1 MSCLGI
7 WYREVVSRCLPILRG
22 FSHGA
27 KTGGKPN
34 PYYFRLTTTADDDA
48 DTWLTNYRTVWRI
61 HQQQQLQ
68 HALKHLPLINNDYY
82 CYTDNCHL
90 HCIEL
95 QQIPLPSNQA
105 TKLLYHSHL
114 WVSTMYQSRQLEAFF
129 ATFYDFNYQVKV
141 NNVSN
146 APVRAL
152 TWLTSSFGHSSAS
165 VL

>member
-1 MSCLGI
+1 MLLG
-7 WYREVVSRCLPILRG
+7 
-22 FSHGA
+22 FNHGA

-34 PYYFRLTTTADDDA
+34 PYFRPTTTADDDA
-48 DTWLTNYRTVWRI
+48 VTWLTNYGTVWRI
-61 HQQQQLQ
+61 RQQQQLQ

-82 CYTDNCHL
+82 CYTRTDNCHL

-114 WVSTMYQSRQLEAFF
+114 WVSTMYQSHQLEAFF

-141 NNVSN
+141 NN

-152 TWLTSSFGHSSAS
+152 T
-165 VL
+165 